1 VKRLLSLTCAL
12 TVSGCTPRSD
22 DLAVDPARECQT
34 AAQLYASSEHG
45 GPYMSRTLWRVH
57 ECPQEAGRIVAE
69 LLTATRLERDTA
81 VVQRQTSLAQYVHDA
96 RVLEAALVLAVD
108 STATVAARLGALRA
122 LLWAKAPGHSYHALS
137 FLLEPPKCVPPR
149 CTSSYTGHFYGPGPV
164 AGDTIRWPAFGLPMP
179 AGYVG
184 QIDRVATSIYHDS
197 LAPDDLRDAAK
208 HVAAFPPDAE
218 LWGR

>member
-22 DLAVDPARECQT
+22 DLVVDPARECQT

-81 VVQRQTSLAQYVHDA
+81 VVQRQTSLAQYVHAVITIPSRRTISEMRRSMWRHFRPTPNSGADNPA
-96 RVLEAALVLAVD
+96 PSSAAGRRD
-108 STATVAARLGALRA
+108 QHDELRPNES
-122 LLWAKAPGHSYHALS
+122 W
-137 FLLEPPKCVPPR
+137 
-149 CTSSYTGHFYGPGPV
+149 
-164 AGDTIRWPAFGLPMP
+164 
-179 AGYVG
+179 
-184 QIDRVATSIYHDS
+184 
-197 LAPDDLRDAAK
+197 
-208 HVAAFPPDAE
+208 
-218 LWGR
+218 